1 MHKLGRVEKNDSAI
15 GGWTKNVIWVI
26 VIVAFVALLFFK
38 AKGSLNLSSLMQSS
52 QKQDGSIPAEEV
64 PQYEAFAKKV
74 AISICNIGFHNT
86 QTYLADN
93 SKYFSQDQV
102 YQFQNSFFTLDL
114 QRQISDQ
121 QLYCTAED
129 VVSAETKVHNNLV
142 SDWFTGD
149 MEYTSHLTNSSIRI
163 PFSFRLIIQKF
174 PEGFKVVGFYL
185 VTDQK

>member
-1 MHKLGRVEKNDSAI
+1 M
-15 GGWTKNVIWVI
+15 
-26 VIVAFVALLFFK
+26 
-38 AKGSLNLSSLMQSS
+38 
-52 QKQDGSIPAEEV
+52 
-64 PQYEAFAKKV
+64 
-74 AISICNIGFHNT
+74 
-86 QTYLADN
+86 
-93 SKYFSQDQV
+93 

-129 VVSAETKVHNNLV
+129 VVSAETKVKNNQV